1 MSALNGNARTAETYL
16 AGLGASGA
24 LIAGAVVAFLL
35 LVGMVTFD
43 AWPRAA
49 GLVGGDDASVSSD
62 ALTPGATAAA
72 ALGSAT
78 DQVSPATPGD
88 SLVAPPGGRAG
99 QGGGGGVTGG
109 GTGGGTIE
117 PGDTGGGGSTGGGG
131 GTGTGTGGGAGTVGD
146 TVNSTVSG
154 LGKTVQGTVDGLG
167 KTVNDTVSGLG
178 QTVNNTVNGVNG
190 LLKGLG
196 KQQP

>member
-49 GLVGGDDASVSSD
+49 GLVGDDDASVSSD
-62 ALTPGATAAA
+62 AVSPGTTAAA
-72 ALGSAT
+72 ALSFAT
-78 DQVSPATPGD
+78 DQVSPATPGE

-99 QGGGGGVTGG
+99 QDGGGGVTGG

-117 PGDTGGGGSTGGGG
+117 PGDTGGGGSTGTGGG
-131 GTGTGTGGGAGTVGD
+131 GGSGTGASTVGD

-167 KTVNDTVSGLG
+167 KTVNTTVSGLG

-196 KQQP
+196 GTKQP